1 MMKNIM
7 IKIIVVMMNL
17 GTCLL
22 AQGVNFPST
31 PTQTPIGG
39 LGVLALLGAALV
51 YKSLKKK

>member
-1 MMKNIM
+1 MKNIM
-7 IKIIVVMMNL
+7 IKSIVVTMSF

>member
-1 MMKNIM
+1 MKNIM

-51 YKSLKKK
+51 YKSFKKK